1 MTNQRAMP
9 PLRRPVLLG
18 ALTAI
23 VALFIVTPVASS
35 SFLGDD
41 LFNSNMN
48 GYLSANHLTLLQMSW
63 VSTSAFLVSTS
74 RFLPASPLEGFGVF
88 TVFHDLAAYKAF
100 QVGMLLLD
108 LVLFGLF
115 LRALRVGVGAAALS
129 GLLVAATMQFHGHYD
144 GYLGFSALTEYVL
157 ALMLGSWILFAAFL
171 RGAGARAL
179 VAAFLLYL
187 LGVLTYETCYP
198 LSVVHVLIAVHL
210 RGRQG
215 WRASL
220 PFLALSGI
228 ALAGLLVGRVVF
240 PQHGTAAYALHLDPR
255 AYLPTVINQLSASIP
270 LSYLGFHQQLFASQ
284 DAFWMT
290 TPWWL
295 LLALVAAAA
304 PAAFIA
310 LRSAAVPPRTLA
322 VPAAIGAIIWVVP
335 ALLLAAIPR
344 YQREVQPGYG
354 YIWMVIEGFGAA
366 LVMGCGLALLAAALR
381 GTARTVVS
389 AVLAV
394 AYALVIA
401 ATFVTNARTLETL
414 EGERSAHID
423 VTSALRDGILAGVPD
438 GATLETDSPAQ
449 LLNRGTAASDGRW
462 LASAR
467 YWIYQESGRVIRVH
481 GIAQNPPELACSRPA
496 CSPAG
501 VYALRDVAFDPL
513 NGYALAGRTRSSVA
527 SSDGSA
533 HQLVDDVRVHVRG
546 DRLAQFAER
555 GPLVL
560 SYPCGTPATVA
571 HSPVVA
577 TPDAIRR
584 GTTVRIEQRC
594 AIDIEQATLQAP
606 S

>member
-1 MTNQRAMP
+1 MP

-115 LRALRVGVGAAALS
+115 L
-129 GLLVAATMQFHGHYD
+129 
-144 GYLGFSALTEYVL
+144 L

-389 AVLAV
+389 
-394 AYALVIA
+394 
-401 ATFVTNARTLETL
+401 
-414 EGERSAHID
+414 
-423 VTSALRDGILAGVPD
+423 
-438 GATLETDSPAQ
+438 
-449 LLNRGTAASDGRW
+449 
-462 LASAR
+462 
-467 YWIYQESGRVIRVH
+467 
-481 GIAQNPPELACSRPA
+481 
-496 CSPAG
+496 
-501 VYALRDVAFDPL
+501 
-513 NGYALAGRTRSSVA
+513 
-527 SSDGSA
+527 
-533 HQLVDDVRVHVRG
+533 
-546 DRLAQFAER
+546 
-555 GPLVL
+555 
-560 SYPCGTPATVA
+560 
-571 HSPVVA
+571 
-577 TPDAIRR
+577 
-584 GTTVRIEQRC
+584 
-594 AIDIEQATLQAP
+594 
-606 S
+606 